1 MLAVIPARGGSK
13 RLPAK
18 NIKAFAGAPLIAH
31 TIAQAQACPEIERLI
46 VSTDDAAI
54 RRTAARFG
62 AEVLL
67 RPPQLATDTATTAVA
82 IQHVVQQL
90 YDTENYL
97 PEGVM
102 TLQVTNPLRQKGML
116 TQAVEAF
123 RKNPDASALMG
134 VSENEHKLGQIE
146 GGYFKASLYQT
157 GQRSQDL
164 ESLYY
169 ENGLVYISQTQKLLE
184 EGELFGDKIV
194 PFLVPNWCSLGDID
208 TAADF
213 EVAEAL
219 FQAFR
224 DRLDGHIA

>member
-18 NIKAFAGAPLIAH
+18 NIKAFASAPLIAH

-46 VSTDDAAI
+46 VSTDDAGI
-54 RRTAARFG
+54 QRTAARFG

-90 YDTENYL
+90 YDSENYL
-97 PEGVM
+97 PEGVL
-102 TLQVTNPLRQKGML
+102 TLQATNPLRQKGML
-116 TQAVEAF
+116 SQAIAAF
-123 RKNPDASALMG
+123 REYPEASSLMG
-134 VSENEHKLGQIE
+134 VSENDRKLGQIE
-146 GGYFKASLYQT
+146 AGYFEASLYQT

-164 ESLYY
+164 KPFYY
-169 ENGLVYISQTQKLLE
+169 ENGLVYISQSQKLLE
-184 EGELFGDKIV
+184 EGDLFGDKIV
-194 PFLVPNWCSLGDID
+194 PFLLPNWCSLGDID

-224 DRLDGHIA
+224 NRLDGQA